1 MPVSCGVKAGRISKP
16 NGLQGKVNII
26 LNPDTGKSI
35 EPKNPL
41 FIDIDGQRVP
51 FFVEEYTMVSDDQ
64 AILQLEFINSIEE
77 ARTVCGC
84 DVYLDSRYHPAK
96 PKESGDLHAVVGYEA
111 FDLQIGNLGRVTDYI
126 ESDMNPVLLLDYR
139 GKEMMV
145 PAAREFIIRIDHRKK
160 SIHFILPEGLTE
172 L

>member
-1 MPVSCGVKAGRISKP
+1 MPVPGGVKAGRISKP

-26 LNPDTGKSI
+26 LDPDTGKNI
-35 EPKNPL
+35 ESKNPL

-51 FFVEEYTMVSDDQ
+51 FFIEEYTIVSDDQ
-64 AILQLEFINSIEE
+64 AIVKLEFINSIEE

-84 DVYLDSRYHPAK
+84 DVYLDSKLHPAK
-96 PKESGDLHAVVGYEA
+96 PNEPSDLHAVVGYEA
-111 FDLQIGNLGRVTDYI
+111 FDLQIGNLGRVI
-126 ESDMNPVLLLDYR
+126 EYVRNDLNPVLVIDYR

-145 PAAREFIIRIDHRKK
+145 PAAEEFIIRIDHREQ
-160 SIHFILPEGLTE
+160 SIHFQLPEGLTE